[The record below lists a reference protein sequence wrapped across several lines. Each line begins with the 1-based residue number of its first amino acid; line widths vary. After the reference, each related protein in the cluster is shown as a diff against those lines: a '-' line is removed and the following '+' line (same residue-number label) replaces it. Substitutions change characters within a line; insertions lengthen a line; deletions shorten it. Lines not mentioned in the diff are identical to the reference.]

1 VRTDACSVSFFG
13 CSALSSGAQG
23 RWHARVEGVVRDS
36 SGAFVGDAEVK
47 LTAAS
52 YSAGATTGPAGAF
65 SFVDVPAAS
74 GTIAIAAKG
83 FRPTELAWKAWLTGG
98 EAGIDVRALAERLEF
113 RGTFFLNEV
122 MEPVSNV
129 PCTSATP
136 NCPPV
141 EFPRR

>member
-1 VRTDACSVSFFG
+1 MPAQSHFG

-47 LTAAS
+47 LTAGS

-83 FRPTELAWKAWLTGG
+83 LSAN
-98 EAGIDVRALAERLEF
+98 RARLEGLAHG
-113 RGTFFLNEV
+113 R
-122 MEPVSNV
+122 
-129 PCTSATP
+129 
-136 NCPPV
+136 
-141 EFPRR
+141 